1 MHRINSGIGS
11 DYGGSSAGFYAGI
24 QMKQSLS
31 FFILIALVTALAAEE
46 PPLWYSNKNVIYPE
60 TVFISAVGSGR
71 SAAAAKEDALTQL
84 ALYFNARISV
94 NTATEYSISQRN
106 SSVNSNRSASG
117 STVVVSETE
126 LPAVQFTE
134 PFYNESRYNWAVCA
148 YISKKTAAEVCNG
161 NLQNG
166 ISEVQSLLA
175 ASERLGGF
183 SGFSAAAK
191 AVDRAESLLRDGEM
205 LCIVSPES
213 RDSMEQVFDLMETSR
228 RRFDTMKRQMTFR
241 VAVVNDPAGTF
252 ATVLQELLSSNGFI
266 CSAGNARYTVQ
277 SDISTAESRNQVGV
291 FVRPG
296 IVISVLE
303 NNGSGTVLASYSKQY
318 PKYGHVNLDGAYA
331 KAYAEIEKDLRLHF
345 MELFY

>member
-1 MHRINSGIGS
+1 
-11 DYGGSSAGFYAGI
+11 
-24 QMKQSLS
+24 MKQSLS

-94 NTATEYSISQRN
+94 DTATEYSISQRN
-106 SSVNSNRSASG
+106 SAVNSNRSASG

-148 YISKKTAAEVCNG
+148 YISKKTAAEVCYG

-277 SDISTAESRNQVGV
+277 ADISTAESRNQVGV

-331 KAYAEIEKDLRLHF
+331 KAYAEIEKDLRQHF